1 MQCTQWGFYLFI
13 FGCDCTSSS
22 YIDAYWIHVMIL
34 IFKVFIIFFEWMKL
48 STLNGL
54 IQGIQASIV
63 VKNYH
68 TLVLVMT
75 LRYYKLFTDSSA
87 AGQLSHSCRLLQV
100 GDNPGNNELWRL
112 TTLWKHIT
120 HRSREATLDYMRSR
134 TFLLHLCTLITS
146 GCSCH
151 GDISVVPPI
160 SPPPLH
166 LLVET

>member
-1 MQCTQWGFYLFI
+1 
-13 FGCDCTSSS
+13 
-22 YIDAYWIHVMIL
+22 MIL

-100 GDNPGNNELWRL
+100 GDNPGNNEL
-112 TTLWKHIT
+112 
-120 HRSREATLDYMRSR
+120 
-134 TFLLHLCTLITS
+134 
-146 GCSCH
+146 
-151 GDISVVPPI
+151 
-160 SPPPLH
+160 
-166 LLVET
+166 